1 MLLQNQED
9 VFLVSQQCHYATNI
23 QKPGLPTTLTGG
35 VTDRP
40 MKAHAPLPCSSKRS
54 CQEGHVLEY
63 ILRSCSTS
71 LFEAELAPATPIE
84 TIQRTREGASITLSN
99 MGVYEEQEFTYD
111 SEQKKIFYL
120 AAGPKNGPLIVFVHG
135 QSA

>member
-1 MLLQNQED
+1 
-9 VFLVSQQCHYATNI
+9 
-23 QKPGLPTTLTGG
+23 
-35 VTDRP
+35 

-54 CQEGHVLEY
+54 CQEGRVLEY

-71 LFEAELAPATPIE
+71 LFEAELALATSIE
-84 TIQRTREGASITLSN
+84 TIQRTRERASSITLSK